1 MSAENFNTLKKGPLV
16 APIDP
21 PPEFQDSPQT
31 TMLRRN
37 TTTGYQEFAQ
47 LLIKDILGEAFL
59 SILHKHNNNNNNNKS
74 QNESRLLCP
83 RDRDQDDASIV
94 NCSYSNTVIKRT
106 RISASD
112 PQLNITTSPMTA
124 ETKGQPPTAMT
135 VPENIYDEP
144 SYDSTRNSD
153 DIEVDYYISKQLSA
167 SLARKKSSTLS
178 ANSQQLSLLRPNSRN
193 SLQSRLSSSHN
204 SLATTGA
211 CKVDD
216 TTFITQAMS
225 HDPLMSRQS
234 IIDFYNVPLDSDIYA
249 LPVDV
254 VVSGGEED
262 LDEKCR
268 VIKGPLT
275 SSGGI
280 NCHRKS
286 HHSRRLKLPLNGTN
300 GISGTGGHG
309 RLSLMPAVTPS
320 SSSSNGGMSKSS
332 EAKRRLFRKAQTKAA
347 SVSHSQLFHVTNGT
361 EGKGG
366 GGLQVTPVVNAKRF
380 SAPDGLGVV
389 EVKHGNNK
397 TKRGKREKRS
407 SSSSTYHGQAHQVQ
421 APVAVHN
428 SKSGVVVLTS
438 ESSDEAAGEGLEG
451 GQGSTS
457 VGDVDRDKGRKESKR
472 KEKQSVKPTISSKT
486 MHPSKVPGSKESK
499 DKDRPRASIP
509 VSTSFTSQSSIQS
522 IQQGVTGGVVAS
534 GAPESNGKATKRE
547 ARDATKR
554 GHNQFSTNL
563 KQKFCSIFR

>member
-59 SILHKHNNNNNNNKS
+59 SILHKHNNNNKS
-74 QNESRLLCP
+74 Q
-83 RDRDQDDASIV
+83 
-94 NCSYSNTVIKRT
+94 NCSYSHTIIKRT

-112 PQLNITTSPMTA
+112 PQLNITTCPMTA
-124 ETKGQPPTAMT
+124 ETKAQPPPSAMT

-144 SYDSTRNSD
+144 SDSTRNSD

-167 SLARKKSSTLS
+167 SLARKKSSTVS

-254 VVSGGEED
+254 VVSGGEEEEV
-262 LDEKCR
+262 DEKCR
-268 VIKGPLT
+268 IIKGPLT

-286 HHSRRLKLPLNGTN
+286 HSRRLKLPSNGTN
-300 GISGTGGHG
+300 GMSGTGGHG
-309 RLSLMPAVTPS
+309 RLSLMPTATP

-361 EGKGG
+361 AVEGKGG
-366 GGLQVTPVVNAKRF
+366 GAGGLQVTPVVNAKRF

-389 EVKHGNNK
+389 EGVGYSGKHGNNK

-407 SSSSTYHGQAHQVQ
+407 SSGSTHHGQAHQVQ

-428 SKSGVVVLTS
+428 SKSVVVVLTS
-438 ESSDEAAGEGLEG
+438 ESSDEGLEG
-451 GQGSTS
+451 VTTIAGQGSTPGG
-457 VGDVDRDKGRKESKR
+457 GDGDRDKGRKESKR

-486 MHPSKVPGSKESK
+486 MHPSKVTGSKESK
-499 DKDRPRASIP
+499 DRPRPSIP

-522 IQQGVTGGVVAS
+522 IQGVTGGGSAGVAS
-534 GAPESNGKATKRE
+534 GAPESNGKTTKRE